1 MSRTACASVGGM
13 IDHALNHGNRREA
26 VFPKPAGYDAFI
38 EAIDNG
44 RQRLP
49 STSSATA

>member
-1 MSRTACASVGGM
+1 M
-13 IDHALNHGNRREA
+13 IDHALNHGNRRKA
-26 VFPKPAGYDAFI
+26 VFPKPADYDASI